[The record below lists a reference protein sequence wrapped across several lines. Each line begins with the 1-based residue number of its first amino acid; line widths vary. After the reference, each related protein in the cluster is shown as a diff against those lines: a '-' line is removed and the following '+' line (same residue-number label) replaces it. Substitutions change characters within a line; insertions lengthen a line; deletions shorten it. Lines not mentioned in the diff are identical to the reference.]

1 MTFTMAVNTGRVR
14 ADIVSMVRRWPILVV
29 TLAVASATG
38 LAPVAAQQEGTFALD
53 DPVAS
58 FVPSP
63 SRQPAGAA
71 VQALGTL
78 IGTVRIPA
86 IAVDWPMWAGVDLG
100 VLSDGPGHW
109 VGTAAPGGSGNV
121 VIAGHRTTHGAPFG
135 DLDRLQPG
143 DLVLFEGRYGVD
155 IMYSV
160 TETLIVTPD
169 AIWVTYDTGD
179 DIATLIAC
187 HPKGSLRQRIVVR
200 AKLVGAGKI
209 A

>member
-1 MTFTMAVNTGRVR
+1 
-14 ADIVSMVRRWPILVV
+14 MVRRTSIVAIVV
-29 TLAVASATG
+29 GLALAVSLVPAMAQEQSTFSLDNPISAY
-38 LAPVAAQQEGTFALD
+38 AP
-53 DPVAS
+53 S
-58 FVPSP
+58 N
-63 SRQPAGAA
+63 SRQPAGSAM
-71 VQALGTL
+71 QSLGTQL
-78 IGTVRIPA
+78 GSVRIPA
-86 IAVDWPMWAGVDLG
+86 IDVDWSMYAGVDLG

-109 VGTAAPGGSGNV
+109 VGTANPGDDGNV

-135 DLDRLQPG
+135 DLDRLDAG
-143 DLVLFEGRYGVD
+143 DLILFEGRHGVD

-179 DIATLIAC
+179 DIATLFAC

-200 AKLVGAGKI
+200 AKLVGDGKI

>member
-1 MTFTMAVNTGRVR
+1 
-14 ADIVSMVRRWPILVV
+14 
-29 TLAVASATG
+29 
-38 LAPVAAQQEGTFALD
+38 
-53 DPVAS
+53 
-58 FVPSP
+58 
-63 SRQPAGAA
+63 
-71 VQALGTL
+71 
-78 IGTVRIPA
+78 
-86 IAVDWPMWAGVDLG
+86 
-100 VLSDGPGHW
+100 

-200 AKLVGAGKI
+200 AKLVGDGKI